1 MVQLSGHNS
10 KNYQAILRAKNRIAN
25 DSKFEFT
32 FIVSENPE
40 KNKRGVDEFG
50 ELAVRQLQ
58 QKQKHFTDEE
68 IIILT
73 EEYQNGKT
81 LLELAKQYG
90 CHRDT
95 VSRMLKKHGVKV
107 RGRGVR
113 PPQ

>member
-1 MVQLSGHNS
+1 MP
-10 KNYQAILRAKNRIAN
+10 
-25 DSKFEFT
+25 
-32 FIVSENPE
+32 ENPG
-40 KNKRGVDEFG
+40 KSKRAVDEFG

-68 IIILT
+68 TVILA

-81 LLELAKQYG
+81 LLDLAKQYG
-90 CHRDT
+90 CHRNT
-95 VSRMLKKHGVKV
+95 VSKTLKKHGVKV